1 MNESADE
8 TAENDSP
15 AQDGLAA
22 LLAELRDLERA
33 LPPTAQEHLARLL
46 SPEKLSYDTGI
57 EAERVA
63 ELLAGAEP
71 DTGDSKDAAQ
81 DRYLARL
88 VFLRATRLKR
98 PMTRRLSGRT
108 PRPYTYG
115 EIARGAGLSRQTVHY
130 VFTEGRQTS
139 PENVAGMERFF
150 GALPGFCFYTE
161 SEALA
166 SQLGPIVKHL
176 RVLKT
181 VADAYEH
188 GVTKIAARSG
198 EDLSGDADAMDEILA
213 AVIAARRRQ

>member
-1 MNESADE
+1 MNDSADE
-8 TAENDSP
+8 TAENNSP
-15 AQDGLAA
+15 EQDALTA

-33 LPPTAQEHLARLL
+33 LPPAAQEHLARLL

-57 EAERVA
+57 EADRVA

-71 DTGDSKDAAQ
+71 DTGGSRGATQ
-81 DRYLARL
+81 ETYLARL
-88 VFLRATRLKR
+88 LFLRATRLKR

-166 SQLGPIVKHL
+166 SQLRPIVKHL

-198 EDLSGDADAMDEILA
+198 EDLSGDAHAMDEILS
-213 AVIAARRRQ
+213 AVIAARRKQ